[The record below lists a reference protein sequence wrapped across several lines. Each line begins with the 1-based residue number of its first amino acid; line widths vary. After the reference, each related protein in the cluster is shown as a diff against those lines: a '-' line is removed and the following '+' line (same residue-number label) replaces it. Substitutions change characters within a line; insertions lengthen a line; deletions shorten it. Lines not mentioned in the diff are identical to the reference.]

1 MSDPGPE
8 PEPDGPDG
16 MVEAVRKR
24 SERRR
29 RWLREGGEPSTLR
42 FVGQIGVLG
51 WMIVTPGLVGLF
63 FGRWLDHRFATGVF
77 WSAPLLMLG
86 VALGFWSAWRWMNR
100 Q

>member
-1 MSDPGPE
+1 MSAPDDK
-8 PEPDGPDG
+8 PEPDGHDG

-29 RWLREGGEPSTLR
+29 RWLHEGGEPPILH

-51 WMIVTPGLVGLF
+51 WMIITPGLVALF
-63 FGRWLDHRFATGVF
+63 FGRWLDHRLDTGVF

-86 VALGFWSAWRWMNR
+86 LALGFWSAWRWMNR